1 MVKSMCIV
9 SLLSKAGSYF
19 WAKLVAN
26 MQTPSNLSRNIWLGI
41 GKNKDNTWTVM
52 LPTGLQPK
60 PFKNKQQA
68 LKEALKYMLKN

>member
-1 MVKSMCIV
+1 MAKKDWKRQIPNISRTKIV
-9 SLLSKAGSYF
+9 YT
-19 WAKLVAN
+19 N
-26 MQTPSNLSRNIWLGI
+26 PSRNIWLGI